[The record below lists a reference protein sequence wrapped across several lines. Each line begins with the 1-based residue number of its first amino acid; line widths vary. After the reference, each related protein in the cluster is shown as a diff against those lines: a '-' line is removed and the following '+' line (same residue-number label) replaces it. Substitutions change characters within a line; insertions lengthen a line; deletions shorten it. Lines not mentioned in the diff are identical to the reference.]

1 MTSETEANYP
11 KINIT
16 VYQITQHLQLPN
28 IRVYCTEI
36 NLYKVNSNKK
46 REQLLNKSSRKND
59 KQ

>member
-1 MTSETEANYP
+1 MASETEANCP

-16 VYQITQHLQLPN
+16 VYETQHLQLPN